1 MMNNKELTAFK
12 EAVNTLNGG
21 TLSNWHAG
29 VVALHKEAVE
39 VKDKILADP
48 EHMKLIS
55 VPGVTEEPWR
65 AIFRLLVF
73 LEELEKKTSTCMVRF
88 AENDGAVLTE
98 DAFFDSIRAQ
108 NEVIRDIEQRYHLLR
123 EALEAFDDGYEAG
136 VLKSHEALKVWVDD
150 CRQVC

>member
-1 MMNNKELTAFK
+1 MMTNEELTACND
-12 EAVNTLNGG
+12 AAHTLNGA

-29 VVALHKEAVE
+29 VVTLHKEAVE

-48 EHMKLIS
+48 EHTKLIS

-73 LEELEKKTSTCMVRF
+73 LEELEKKTSTYMVRF
-88 AENDGAVLTE
+88 AENDGVVLTE

-108 NEVIRDIEQRYHLLR
+108 NKVIRDIEQRYHLLR
-123 EALEAFDDGYEAG
+123 DALEAFDNGYEAG
-136 VLKSHEALKVWVDD
+136 VLKSHEALKVWITLP
-150 CRQVC
+150 

>member
-1 MMNNKELTAFK
+1 MMNKEELTVFK
-12 EAVNTLNGG
+12 DAVHTLNGS

-48 EHMKLIS
+48 EHTKPIS
-55 VPGVTEEPWR
+55 VAGVTEEPWR
-65 AIFRLLVF
+65 AIFRILVF
-73 LEELEKKTSTCMVRF
+73 LEELEKKTSTWKVRF

-98 DAFFDSIRAQ
+98 EAFFDSKRAQ

-123 EALEAFDDGYEAG
+123 GALDAFDDGYEAG
-136 VLKSHEALKVWVDD
+136 VLKSYDALKVWVTLP
-150 CRQVC
+150 

>member
-1 MMNNKELTAFK
+1 MMNNEELTVFK

-48 EHMKLIS
+48 EHTKLIS
-55 VPGVTEEPWR
+55 VQGVAEEPWR

-98 DAFFDSIRAQ
+98 DAVFESMRAQ
-108 NEVIRDIEQRYHLLR
+108 NKVIRDIEQRYHLLR
-123 EALEAFDDGYEAG
+123 GALEAFDDGYEAG
-136 VLKSHEALKVWVDD
+136 ILKSNEALKVWVTLL
-150 CRQVC
+150 